1 MELKTKKT
9 PSDWR
14 DILLR
19 TLIIVASVV
28 LIISALPR
36 DDSQTF
42 RYSVGKPWMYG
53 SFIAKFDFPVYKT
66 DEVLQRERDSVL
78 KAFQPY
84 YTLQKDIEDNLVEKM
99 EKDFPDGFPGLPYE
113 YLRIITNR
121 LHRLYQ
127 ARIMDTAEYNQI
139 AQDSTAMVRIVTGKE
154 AETQNISYIYSTRT
168 AYEQLFIDD
177 ELGELRQALQKCN
190 LNEYIEPNIIY
201 DRQRTESERSDLI
214 NSIPTSRGMVVSGQK
229 IIDRGEI
236 VDEYTAR
243 VLDSFEKEKS
253 RRAVGVNAIRYTL
266 LGHILYVGILILLFT
281 LYIRLFRKDYFEKP
295 RSLTMLYVLITIFS
309 MLVSFVMRHNF
320 FSVYIIPFCI
330 VPIFVRV
337 FMDSRTAFITHVTTI
352 LICAMAVTYQYEFI
366 IIQLVA
372 GMVAEF
378 SLREMSKRAQVL
390 RTATLVCI
398 ASMITYYALQL
409 IQSDEEIKMD
419 TDMYYHF
426 IVNAVLTLL
435 SYPLMYL
442 MEKLFNFNSDVVLF
456 ELSNTNKGLLRKL
469 SEIAPGTFQHSVTV
483 ANLAAEIAVKMGADN
498 LLVHTGA
505 LYHDIGKM
513 ENPVFFT
520 ENQRGTNPH
529 EGMPYVQSAQI
540 ITSHVTNGIAI
551 AEKVGLPQ
559 FIKDFIL
566 THHGCG
572 MAKYFYIMEKNAH
585 PGEEVDP
592 EPFSYPGPN
601 PFTKEQAIL
610 MMADTAEAAARSL
623 KEYTEESITSLIDKL
638 IDAQVAEGYFK
649 ECPITF
655 RDIAIAKYVLIERLK
670 GIYHTRISYPEMNPR
685 NGQKEQNTS
694 SKKKRRK

>member
-1 MELKTKKT
+1 MEFNKKKT

-14 DILLR
+14 DMLLR
-19 TLIIVASVV
+19 TIIIVASVV
-28 LIISALPR
+28 VIISALPR
-36 DDSQTF
+36 DDSQTY
-42 RYSVGKPWMYG
+42 RYNVGKPWMYG

-84 YTLQKDIEDNLVEKM
+84 YTLKSEVETQQIEKL
-99 EKDFPDGFPGLPYE
+99 EKDYPDGFPDLPQE

-139 AQDSTAMVRIVTGKE
+139 AVDSTAMVRIVSGKE
-154 AETQNISYIYSTRT
+154 ADSQNIGYIYSTRN

-177 ELGELRQALQKCN
+177 ELGEMRSALQKCN

-201 DRQRTESERSDLI
+201 DKQRSEQELNDILG
-214 NSIPTSRGMVVSGQK
+214 SIPTSKGMVVSGQK

-253 RRAVGVNAIRYTL
+253 RRAVSDSAIRYTL
-266 LGHILYVGILILLFT
+266 LGHILYVSILILLFT
-281 LYIRLFRKDYFEKP
+281 LYIRLFRNDYFEKP
-295 RSLTMLYVLITIFS
+295 RSLTMLYSLIAFFS
-309 MLVSFVMRHNF
+309 VLVSLIMRHNV

-352 LICAMAVTYQYEFI
+352 LISAMAVTYQYEFI

-398 ASMITYYALQL
+398 ASMTIYYALQL

-426 IVNAVLTLL
+426 IVNGVLTLL

-469 SEIAPGTFQHSVTV
+469 SEVAPGTFQHSVTV
-483 ANLAAEIAVKMGADN
+483 ANLAADIALKMGADN

-513 ENPVFFT
+513 ENPVFYT

-529 EGMPYVQSAQI
+529 DGMTNVQSAQI
-540 ITSHVTNGIAI
+540 IVSHVTNGIAI

-572 MAKYFYIMEKNAH
+572 MAKYFYISEKNAH
-585 PGEEVDP
+585 PDEEVDP

-601 PFTKEQAIL
+601 PFTREQAIL
-610 MMADTAEAAARSL
+610 MMTDATEAASRSL
-623 KEYTEESITSLIDKL
+623 KEYTEESITELVNKI

-670 GIYHTRISYPEMNPR
+670 GIYHTRISYPEMKPASETKSR
-685 NGQKEQNTS
+685 S
-694 SKKKRRK
+694 LISRKKKKK